1 MNEEMKRVSPFWEEK
16 FGSQVDCMY
25 YEDRLLAIDRTLQ
38 ECDEILEDVGLGTG
52 FISKRSEL
60 EYLFDDKRTLWKYV
74 LALPD
79 FMSYYLDEP
88 FYKALNQHATE
99 TISLIKPEDFSVNAG
114 EDNQI
119 GITESYYDPYF
130 GEYKE
135 TKTKTT
141 FRFADFLGT
150 GYSEAANNDGWIV
163 TKSGYVE
170 EFAQI
175 FEAQYQGMREIAAE
189 EFEKRGITDYETYID
204 SFSHQGEF
212 DHRMDKPFLSFV
224 SAVLDITIVK
234 PMIEACIEKDL
245 ITGEDLSDLECQF
258 KLVFAAVDMATLG
271 GAIGATRLSEMGMKE
286 ALKATGKMVAVE
298 FMGNTAVCGIGA
310 IGQAFDWPAP
320 ITIMLS
326 LATGITVS
334 CIGNKL
340 LFKNAEGVVIRETE
354 LSDAQVNKI
363 GEMLEGESG
372 NNLLDDTGEF
382 VDDMLENNYQVYIKR
397 KMSKGQ
403 TPKGRLEWKQA
414 SEYWTKE
421 SPVAR
426 GNNFN
431 KTVREADIYDYHEI
445 YLENG
450 KRLDSYDPDAG
461 EIISR
466 KATDLDKISD
476 DTYRR
481 YLSEFSSKYPKGT
494 KIRSNA
500 YPELDGQ
507 ALRGQYILE
516 IPASNANLSNIDYY
530 KKIASEYDVILRFTE
545 EVQ

>member
-1 MNEEMKRVSPFWEEK
+1 MNEEVKRVSQFWEEK
-16 FGSQVDCMY
+16 FGSNVDSMY
-25 YEDRLLAIDRTLQ
+25 YENRLLEIDLTLQ
-38 ECDEILEDVGLGTG
+38 ECDEILEEVGLGTG
-52 FISKRSEL
+52 FISRESEL
-60 EYLFDDKRTLWKYV
+60 ENLLEDKRTLWKYV

-310 IGQAFDWPAP
+310 IGQAFNWPIP
-320 ITIMLS
+320 VTIMLS

-340 LFKNAEGVVIRETE
+340 VFEGEGFRREVPIEEVEGIR
-354 LSDAQVNKI
+354 Q
-363 GEMLEGESG
+363 GESG
-372 NNLLDDTGEF
+372 SASKIGSINE
-382 VDDMLENNYQVYIKR
+382 IKQ
-397 KMSKGQ
+397 SF
-403 TPKGRLEWKQA
+403 T
-414 SEYWTKE
+414 
-421 SPVAR
+421 
-426 GNNFN
+426 
-431 KTVREADIYDYHEI
+431 REDII
-445 YLENG
+445 T
-450 KRLDSYDPDAG
+450 S
-461 EIISR
+461 
-466 KATDLDKISD
+466 
-476 DTYRR
+476 
-481 YLSEFSSKYPKGT
+481 
-494 KIRSNA
+494 
-500 YPELDGQ
+500 LDGVTNKST
-507 ALRGQYILE
+507 E
-516 IPASNANLSNIDYY
+516 IANAMVLCQD
-530 KKIASEYDVILRFTE
+530 L
-545 EVQ
+545 VQVKMRNFSPF